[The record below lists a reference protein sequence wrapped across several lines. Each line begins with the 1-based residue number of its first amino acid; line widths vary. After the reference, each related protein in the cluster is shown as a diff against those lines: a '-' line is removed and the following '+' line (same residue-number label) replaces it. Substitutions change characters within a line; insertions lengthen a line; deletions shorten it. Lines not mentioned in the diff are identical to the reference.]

1 MGVFEGDVGRRV
13 GEFERDVLS
22 KVRLLGFLFDFFGFS
37 WGRVVLMRG
46 AG

>member
-22 KVRLLGFLFDFFGFS
+22 KVRLLVFFFSLGFFG
-37 WGRVVLMRG
+37 GRVVLMRG